1 MICIM
6 LVGIRPLQEFA
17 DDHPLPLTDPFEC
30 RIPHA
35 TDDGQPRWGHAV
47 LFRKEVMA
55 GDHLRDFAGLVA
67 IQHQDHTDGCAT
79 PIRVDLTNIADEDD
93 LVMVPWNAH
102 ETPSLDRHRAE
113 PLVAGAQ

>member
-6 LVGIRPLQEFA
+6 LVGIRPLQEFT
-17 DDHPLPLTDPFEC
+17 DDHPLPLTDPFGG

-47 LFRKEVMA
+47 LFRTEVRA
-55 GDHLRDFAGLVA
+55 GDHVRDVAGLVA
-67 IQHQDHTDGCAT
+67 IEHQDYTDGWAT

-93 LVMVPWNAH
+93 LVMGPWNAH